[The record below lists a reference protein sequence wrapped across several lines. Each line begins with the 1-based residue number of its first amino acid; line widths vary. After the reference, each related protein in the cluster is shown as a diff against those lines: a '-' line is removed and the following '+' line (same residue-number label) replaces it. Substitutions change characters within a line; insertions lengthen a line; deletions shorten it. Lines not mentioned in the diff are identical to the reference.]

1 MLTRVGDFAQHQR
14 MTQLLLDAQTRAR
27 ATQVQIGTGKVAQ
40 RFREVAPD
48 ADRLLGTKDALLQT
62 RQYRANNDLVAKR
75 LEVMESSVA
84 SLQEVGSRLK
94 VLLIQR
100 LDSGSAI
107 PGVITPEIQ
116 HLLEQAVSELNVDFA
131 GQYLFSGTRTD
142 SAPVALDPAF
152 AGFGGPD
159 DTYYQGDAVTLSVR
173 ADAEREVAYGMTA
186 DRPGFEELIGAL
198 RTALAGDASDDRA
211 LLESALELVN
221 TAPPKVADYRSELGA
236 GQAALERIDLGHAD
250 AEVYLE
256 RQISDIENVD
266 LTEAITRMSQDQMV
280 IESSMA
286 TIARLNQ
293 VTLADYLR

>member
-48 ADRLLGTKDALLQT
+48 ADRLLGTKDALLQI

-84 SLQEVGSRLK
+84 SLHEVGSRLK

-116 HLLEQAVSELNVDFA
+116 HLLEQAVSDLNVDFA

-142 SAPVALDPAF
+142 TAPVELDPAF
-152 AGFGGPD
+152 VGFGGPD
-159 DTYYQGDAVTLSVR
+159 DTYYQGDAVALSVR
-173 ADAEREVAYGMTA
+173 ADAEREVTYGMTA

-221 TAPPKVADYRSELGA
+221 AALPKVADYRSELGA
-236 GQAALERIDLGHAD
+236 GQAALERINLGHGD

-280 IESSMA
+280 IESAMA

>member
-48 ADRLLGTKDALLQT
+48 ADRLLGTKDALLQI
-62 RQYRANNDLVAKR
+62 RQYRANNGLVGKR
-75 LEVMESSVA
+75 LEVMESSAA

-116 HLLEQAVSELNVDFA
+116 HLLEQAVSDLNVDFA
-131 GQYLFSGTRTD
+131 GGYLFSGTRTD
-142 SAPVALDPAF
+142 TAPVVLDPAF

-159 DTYYQGDAVTLSVR
+159 DTYYQGDAVTLTVR

-198 RTALAGDASDDRA
+198 RTALAGDATDDRA

-221 TAPPKVADYRSELGA
+221 RALPKVADYRSELGA
-236 GQAALERIDLGHAD
+236 GQAALERINLGHGD

-280 IESSMA
+280 IESAMA

-293 VTLADYLR
+293 VTLADYLS

>member
-48 ADRLLGTKDALLQT
+48 ADRLLGTKDALLQI

-84 SLQEVGSRLK
+84 SLHDVGSRLK

-116 HLLEQAVSELNVDFA
+116 HLLEQAVSDLNVDFA
-131 GQYLFSGTRTD
+131 GQYVFSGTRTD
-142 SAPVALDPAF
+142 VAPVELDPAF

-159 DTYYQGDAVTLSVR
+159 DTYYQGDAVALSVR
-173 ADAEREVAYGMTA
+173 ADADREVAYGMTA

-221 TAPPKVADYRSELGA
+221 TALPRVADYRSELGA
-236 GQAALERIDLGHAD
+236 GQAALERINLGHSD

-280 IESSMA
+280 IESAMA

>member
-48 ADRLLGTKDALLQT
+48 ADRLLGTKDALLQI

-84 SLQEVGSRLK
+84 SIHEVGSRLK

-131 GQYLFSGTRTD
+131 GQYLFSGTRTG

-173 ADAEREVAYGMTA
+173 ADAEREVGYGMTA

-221 TAPPKVADYRSELGA
+221 TALPKVADYRSELGA
-236 GQAALERIDLGHAD
+236 GQAALERINLGHAD

>member
-1 MLTRVGDFAQHQR
+1 
-14 MTQLLLDAQTRAR
+14 MTQLLLDAQARAR

-48 ADRLLGTKDALLQT
+48 ADRLLGTKDALLQI
-62 RQYRANNDLVAKR
+62 RQFRTNNDLVGKR
-75 LEVMESSVA
+75 LEVMESSAA

-100 LDSGSAI
+100 LDSGSAV

-116 HLLEQAVSELNVDFA
+116 HLLEQAVSDLNVDFA

-142 SAPVALDPAF
+142 TAPVVLDPAF
-152 AGFGGPD
+152 GGFGGPD
-159 DTYYQGDAVTLSVR
+159 DTYYQRDAVTLTVR
-173 ADAEREVAYGMTA
+173 AEAEREVAYGMTA
-186 DRPGFEELIGAL
+186 DRAGFEELIGAL
-198 RTALAGDASDDRA
+198 RTALAGDAADDRA

-221 TAPPKVADYRSELGA
+221 TALPKVADYRSEIGA
-236 GQAALERIDLGHAD
+236 GQAALERINLGHGD

-280 IESSMA
+280 IESAMA

-293 VTLADYLR
+293 ITLADYLR

>member
-48 ADRLLGTKDALLQT
+48 ADRLLGTKDALLQI
-62 RQYRANNDLVAKR
+62 RQFRANNDLVAKR

-84 SLQEVGSRLK
+84 SLHEVGSRLK

-100 LDSGSAI
+100 LDSGSAV

-116 HLLEQAVSELNVDFA
+116 HLLEQAVSDLNVDFA
-131 GQYLFSGTRTD
+131 GRYLFSGTRTD
-142 SAPVALDPAF
+142 TAPVVLDPAF

-159 DTYYQGDAVTLSVR
+159 DTYYQGDAVALSVR

-186 DRPGFEELIGAL
+186 DRVGFEELIGAL
-198 RTALAGDASDDRA
+198 RTALAGDAADDRA

-221 TAPPKVADYRSELGA
+221 GALPKVADYRSELGA
-236 GQAALERIDLGHAD
+236 GQAALERINLGHSD

-280 IESSMA
+280 IESAMA

>member
-14 MTQLLLDAQTRAR
+14 MTQFLLDAQTRAR
-27 ATQVQIGTGKVAQ
+27 ITQVQIGTGKVAQ

-48 ADRLLGTKDALLQT
+48 ADRLLGTKDALLQI
-62 RQYRANNDLVAKR
+62 QQFRANNDLVAKR

-84 SLQEVGSRLK
+84 SLHEVGSRLK

-100 LDSGSAI
+100 LDSGSAV

-131 GQYLFSGTRTD
+131 GRYLFSGTRTD
-142 SAPVALDPAF
+142 TAPVVLDPAF

-159 DTYYQGDAVTLSVR
+159 DTYYQGDAVALTVR
-173 ADAEREVAYGMTA
+173 ADADREVAYGMTA
-186 DRPGFEELIGAL
+186 DRAGFEELIGAL
-198 RTALAGDASDDRA
+198 RTALAGDAADDRA

-221 TAPPKVADYRSELGA
+221 AALPKVADYRSELGA
-236 GQAALERIDLGHAD
+236 GQAAIERINLGHGD

-280 IESSMA
+280 IESAMA

>member
-27 ATQVQIGTGKVAQ
+27 EAQVQIGTGKVAQ

-48 ADRLLGTKDALLQT
+48 VDRLLATKDTLHQI

-75 LEVMESSVA
+75 LEVMESSVG
-84 SLQEVGSRLK
+84 SLHGVGTRLK

-100 LDSGSAI
+100 LDAASAV
-107 PGVITPEIQ
+107 PGVITPELQ
-116 HLLEQAVSELNVDFA
+116 HLLEQAVSDLNVDLNDRF
-131 GQYLFSGTRTD
+131 LFSGTRTD
-142 SAPVALDPAF
+142 TAPVALDPAF

-159 DTYYQGDAVTLSVR
+159 DTYYQGDAVALSVR
-173 ADAEREVAYGMTA
+173 ADAEREITYGMTA
-186 DRPGFEELIGAL
+186 DRTGFHELIGAL
-198 RTALAGDASDDRA
+198 RAALEGDGSDDRA
-211 LLESALELVN
+211 LLESALVLVN
-221 TAPPKVADYRSELGA
+221 AALPKVSDYRSELGA
-236 GQAALERIDLGHAD
+236 GQAALERINLGHGD

-266 LTEAITRMSQDQMV
+266 LTEAITRMTQDQMV
-280 IESSMA
+280 IESAMA

-293 VTLADYLR
+293 VTLADFLR

>member
-48 ADRLLGTKDALLQT
+48 ADRLLGTKDALLQI
-62 RQYRANNDLVAKR
+62 RQFRANNDLVAKR
-75 LEVMESSVA
+75 LEVMESSAA

-116 HLLEQAVSELNVDFA
+116 HLLEQAVSDLNVDFA

-142 SAPVALDPAF
+142 TAPVVLDPAF

-159 DTYYQGDAVTLSVR
+159 DTYYQGDAVTLTVR
-173 ADAEREVAYGMTA
+173 VDAEREVAYGMTA

-198 RTALAGDASDDRA
+198 RTALAGDATDDRA

-221 TAPPKVADYRSELGA
+221 GALPKVADYRSELGA
-236 GQAALERIDLGHAD
+236 GQAALERINLGHGD

-280 IESSMA
+280 IESAMA

-293 VTLADYLR
+293 VTLADYLS

>member
-40 RFREVAPD
+40 RFREVGPD
-48 ADRLLGTKDALLQT
+48 ADRLLGTKDALLQI
-62 RQYRANNDLVAKR
+62 RQFRANNDLVAKR

-84 SLQEVGSRLK
+84 SLHEVGSRLK

-100 LDSGSAI
+100 LDSGSAV

-131 GQYLFSGTRTD
+131 GRYLFSGTRTD
-142 SAPVALDPAF
+142 TPPVVLDPAF

-159 DTYYQGDAVTLSVR
+159 DTYYQGDAVALSVR

-186 DRPGFEELIGAL
+186 DRAGFEELIGAL
-198 RTALAGDASDDRA
+198 RTALAGDAVDDRA

-221 TAPPKVADYRSELGA
+221 TALPKVADYRSELGA
-236 GQAALERIDLGHAD
+236 GQAALERINLGHGD

-280 IESSMA
+280 IESAMA

>member
-14 MTQLLLDAQTRAR
+14 MTQLLLDAQNRAR

-48 ADRLLGTKDALLQT
+48 ADRLLGTKDALLQI

-84 SLQEVGSRLK
+84 SIHEVGSRLK

-100 LDSGSAI
+100 LDSGSAV

-131 GQYLFSGTRTD
+131 GRYLFSGTRTD
-142 SAPVALDPAF
+142 TAPVVLDPAF

-159 DTYYQGDAVTLSVR
+159 DTYYQGDALALSVR

-186 DRPGFEELIGAL
+186 DRAGFEELIGAL
-198 RTALAGDASDDRA
+198 RTALAGDAADDRA

-221 TAPPKVADYRSELGA
+221 TALPKVADYRSELGA
-236 GQAALERIDLGHAD
+236 GQAALERINLGHGD

-266 LTEAITRMSQDQMV
+266 LTEAITRISQDQMV
-280 IESSMA
+280 IESAMA

>member
-75 LEVMESSVA
+75 LEVMESRVA

-221 TAPPKVADYRSELGA
+221 TALPKVADYRSELGA